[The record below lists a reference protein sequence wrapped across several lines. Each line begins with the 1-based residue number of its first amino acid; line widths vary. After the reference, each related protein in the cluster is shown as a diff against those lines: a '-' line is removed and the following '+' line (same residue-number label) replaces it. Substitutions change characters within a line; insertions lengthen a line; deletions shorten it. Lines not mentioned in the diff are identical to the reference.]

1 VLEGLR
7 RYRGYILIVLVNLI
21 ITGAVVIFMSRPAPK
36 TIAIEVA
43 TPAPVPS
50 LTPPLPRQIVVYV
63 SGAVQ
68 SPGVYTLPDGARVDD
83 ALRAAGGPAADADL
97 ARINLARRLHDEE
110 QVYVPRQGE
119 ANPPVPAAG
128 ATSGGSTTS
137 GRLNI
142 NTATATELATLP
154 GIGPALAQR
163 IVEYRQTHG
172 PFARIED
179 LKKVSGIGDK
189 VFERIKDLITI

>member
-1 VLEGLR
+1 MIEWLT
-7 RYRGYILIVLVNLI
+7 RYRGYVLIVLVNAI
-21 ITGAVVIFMSRPAPK
+21 ILGAVVVFLARPAPK
-36 TIAIEVA
+36 TIAIEPA
-43 TPAPVPS
+43 TPAPVSPT
-50 LTPPLPRQIVVYV
+50 TPTPGRIVVYV

-68 SPGVYTLPDGARVDD
+68 APGVYALPDGARVDD
-83 ALRAAGGPAADADL
+83 AIKAAGGPAADADL
-97 ARINLARRLHDEE
+97 ARVNLARRLHDEE
-110 QVYVPRQGE
+110 QVYVPRLGE
-119 ANPPVPAAG
+119 TNPPVPPAG
-128 ATSGGSTTS
+128 ATGSDSTT
-137 GRLNI
+137 GKINI

-163 IVEYRQTHG
+163 IVEYRQAHG